1 MTHEINQIDEIN
13 EISEPNAGVPSL
25 GDLLGTA
32 AAQAVPVVRAIPDV
46 ALAHPTP
53 CAEYD
58 VKALVNHLFH
68 VVVEFR
74 ELAAKKPAD
83 FTSTPD
89 RVGAGDDWRDG
100 FAEATA
106 RLVEAWS
113 QPGAEDG
120 TTGAMEL
127 PARTVGCLV
136 LLDLTVHIWDLAR
149 ATGQEYRPHPAGTGV
164 LSTLADT
171 VAEMAPTARQ
181 MGMFAEP
188 LPAPK
193 DANTFDRLLTETG
206 RDPHWT
212 PTGR

>member
-1 MTHEINQIDEIN
+1 MTYEIN
-13 EISEPNAGVPSL
+13 EISETNAGVPSL

-32 AAQAVPVVRAIPDV
+32 AAQVVPVVRAIPDA
-46 ALAHPTP
+46 ALTHPTP
-53 CAEYD
+53 CADYD

-74 ELAAKKPAD
+74 ELAARKPAD

-100 FAEATA
+100 FAEAAA
-106 RLVEAWS
+106 RLIEAWS
-113 QPGAEDG
+113 QPGVEEG
-120 TTGAMEL
+120 TTGAMRL

-136 LLDLTVHIWDLAR
+136 LLDLTAHVWDLAR
-149 ATGQEYRPHPAGTGV
+149 ATGQEYRPDPEGTGV
-164 LSTLADT
+164 LHTLGET

-188 LPAPK
+188 VPVPEGTNA
-193 DANTFDRLLTETG
+193 FDRLLAETG
-206 RDPHWT
+206 RDPRWAR
-212 PTGR
+212 TGR